1 MIIGAE
7 APGPWAPGA
16 IIPGTSPQAQAA
28 AATAVW
34 NAAAAVAPKPKPKPA
49 AKPAASAT
57 TSSSAPTPGWPSWVP
72 WALGASAVGATI
84 WFMNRKGDR
93 RGARR
98 NPPMVGGAED
108 RDAVKFYKDFH
119 WGRKAKRFKRVKL
132 APRPRRLVQLGI
144 LEAVTYSAKKG
155 ADALAD
161 YIHHFGEGGTKR
173 PVLAADPRTKRLH
186 IVGGGYDVRP
196 EGITG

>member
-16 IIPGTSPQAQAA
+16 VIPGGTPASQAA
-28 AATAVW
+28 AASAIW
-34 NAAAAVAPKPKPKPA
+34 AAASTAKKKP
-49 AKPAASAT
+49 AKPAAVPSPV
-57 TSSSAPTPGWPSWVP
+57 PTGPTWPGWMP
-72 WALGASAVGATI
+72 WALGVGGVAAVM
-84 WFMNRKGDR
+84 WFMHARKGGGG
-93 RGARR
+93 GARR
-98 NPPMVGGAED
+98 NPLFAGGDED

-119 WGRKAKRFKRVKL
+119 WGRKPKKFKRVKPS
-132 APRPRRLVQLGI
+132 PRPRRLVQLGV

-173 PVLAADPRTKRLH
+173 PVLAADPTNRKLH